1 MIHIKK
7 KQDCCGCAACVQ
19 VCPKQCIEM
28 RADNEGFFYPKVCT
42 VNCINCDLCEKVCP
56 VINKNESR
64 VPVNTVAAINTDENV
79 RMKSSSG
86 GIFSLL
92 AKIVIEQDGVVFGVR
107 FDNEWNVIHDYIDKE
122 EDLDH
127 FCGSKYVQSHI
138 GNAFS
143 QVRSYLQAGRMVL
156 FSGTP
161 CQVAGLY
168 KYLRK
173 DYGNLVTVDFGNDK
187 INGLYMN
194 IPHITMY
201 DRDNYDTNHDYSTSG
216 NIYELIE
223 DMGLTS
229 GDAFRATYKPLF
241 PANVYIPYTLIR
253 LYMNAYDGNTFSN
266 HTEDSYIDFYYINN
280 NHNMRHID
288 IFSNTT
294 TCVLSSDAT
303 VSNIYPLRDLDDFTL
318 GYFSQDYPITIYSC
332 ISNCVNLES
341 YLYTSLYL
349 SLKL

>member
-1 MIHIKK
+1 MTMKRWNGSAYVDVSSMK
-7 KQDCCGCAACVQ
+7 
-19 VCPKQCIEM
+19 
-28 RADNEGFFYPKVCT
+28 RWNETAYVETKGKRWNGSAYEQFYPNGKNIYVEYFT
-42 VNCINCDLCEKVCP
+42 SAISAVASPDIPAITSVEKETHLATFT
-56 VINKNESR
+56 KN
-64 VPVNTVAAINTDENV
+64 NTTSGMLNLVLSDTSSDHISITGDAAIEINAWD
-79 RMKSSSG
+79 SSG
-86 GIFSLL
+86 TVIFNNTGMNFTVYSNSIKYISI
-92 AKIVIEQDGVVFGVR
+92 KI
-107 FDNEWNVIHDYIDKE
+107 
-122 EDLDH
+122 
-127 FCGSKYVQSHI
+127 S
-138 GNAFS
+138 
-143 QVRSYLQAGRMVL
+143 
-156 FSGTP
+156 SG
-161 CQVAGLY
+161 C
-168 KYLRK
+168 
-173 DYGNLVTVDFGNDK
+173 NLVTVDFGNDK

-318 GYFSQDYPITIYSC
+318 GYFSQDYAITIYSC